1 MEFETIFNQ
10 YKDLVY
16 YIAFSITKNNDDSQ
30 DISQEVF
37 MSYYMKAK
45 EKPILNIK
53 FYLSVSTKN
62 TAINLIKSKNQY
74 NDTLIEET
82 SGKYDT
88 KQLTK
93 ESFKELD
100 DIEFSILLMKYQYGF
115 SIKQIAITYDVAEI
129 TIKRKLKVIKEKI
142 KEEHNYE

>member
-142 KEEHNYE
+142 K